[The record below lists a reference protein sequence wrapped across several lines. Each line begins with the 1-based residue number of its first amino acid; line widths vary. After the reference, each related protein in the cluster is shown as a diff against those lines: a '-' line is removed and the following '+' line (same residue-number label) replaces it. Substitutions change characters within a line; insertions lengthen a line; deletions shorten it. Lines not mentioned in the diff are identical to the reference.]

1 MAQFPKAEADV
12 SALAMSMMAGYS
24 AHAADFPSADP
35 RGLSTA
41 FGAYYTARNAQTD
54 AMAAAQVATEA
65 KNAVLDTL
73 EETMRAELK
82 KSEVDVGNDGE
93 KLEYRVIAIN
103 KAGEGGS

>member
-35 RGLSTA
+35 MGLSTA

-54 AMAAAQVATEA
+54 
-65 KNAVLDTL
+65 
-73 EETMRAELK
+73 
-82 KSEVDVGNDGE
+82 SG
-93 KLEYRVIAIN
+93 
-103 KAGEGGS
+103 